1 MYGCGKDC
9 LILIPFRLP
18 QISFFTF
25 NLQRFSFDSDNC
37 PGVEIRPLLQF
48 PHPPKAG
55 PVLLTLLF
63 FSPSSFV
70 LPSLGW
76 LYIFFSTG
84 QVLLSA
90 LRWCSA
96 YTSVSE
102 GAFQIYP
109 WREIYSTSTYS
120 STILL
125 FHSSIFAWWICMD
138 RGAWQATIH
147 GITELDMTE
156 QLSTAHV

>member
-63 FSPSSFV
+63 FPLVPLSFQVLGDYIFSFPLVRYFCLLSGDV
-70 LPSLGW
+70 LP
-76 LYIFFSTG
+76 T
-84 QVLLSA
+84 LLC
-90 LRWCSA
+90 LK
-96 YTSVSE
+96 V
-102 GAFQIYP
+102 
-109 WREIYSTSTYS
+109 YSRY
-120 STILL
+120 
-125 FHSSIFAWWICMD
+125 
-138 RGAWQATIH
+138 IH
-147 GITELDMTE
+147 GERYTPHPPTPPPSYYFTPVFLPGESAWTEELGRLQSMASQSWT
-156 QLSTAHV
+156 